1 MKKSNLYV
9 TRKPKMSTMQQYRTI
24 RNRQPRKH
32 LLHTMWTNNRNP
44 LPIRSRTQNQNT
56 NRHTNRKPTTKTN
69 GEMEKMQENNII
81 GNSTTILNT
90 LILMIVGIIFGKYGA
105 TLLQFGITETILTEI
120 ITFIILT
127 IFAYINAKYHNTLF
141 PTTPNKTLETE
152 EQVLNDEYET
162 TEDNDDGC

>member
-1 MKKSNLYV
+1 
-9 TRKPKMSTMQQYRTI
+9 
-24 RNRQPRKH
+24 
-32 LLHTMWTNNRNP
+32 
-44 LPIRSRTQNQNT
+44 
-56 NRHTNRKPTTKTN
+56 
-69 GEMEKMQENNII
+69 MQENNII